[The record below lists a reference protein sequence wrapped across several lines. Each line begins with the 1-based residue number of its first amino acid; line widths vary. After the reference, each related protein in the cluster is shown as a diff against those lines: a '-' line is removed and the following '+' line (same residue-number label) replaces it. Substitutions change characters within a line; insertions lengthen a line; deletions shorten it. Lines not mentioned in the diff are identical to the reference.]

1 MKKIQLFI
9 FIIISLTAL
18 AQEERHGFRFGLNM
32 GMYFPSKISA
42 NYYNGSAQ
50 YSFSDPNE
58 VRMYSIEERL
68 RLTPQTV
75 ATITNAY
82 NASGF
87 HFNYDSYPAAMRY
100 NGAFQMGIQLAY
112 DINNASCFFMNL
124 NACKVK
130 TVDRFTIVLE
140 GTTQQQNMQEDIRIF
155 QIVGNEQRFNAN
167 LGYRTGWALE
177 GNGLFFV
184 QAGGS
189 LLGTKVVSNQVFI
202 ANQTYDLIIGAQN
215 PNQIVNYIPR
225 TGIGF
230 GYFIG
235 TGFFLP
241 LGNQFAELSFNLSKD
256 KMVLNNNEFKGWN
269 KVLTLSVS
277 I

>member
-1 MKKIQLFI
+1 
-9 FIIISLTAL
+9 
-18 AQEERHGFRFGLNM
+18 M
-32 GMYFPSKISA
+32 G
-42 NYYNGSAQ
+42 
-50 YSFSDPNE
+50 
-58 VRMYSIEERL
+58 V
-68 RLTPQTV
+68 
-75 ATITNAY
+75 
-82 NASGF
+82 
-87 HFNYDSYPAAMRY
+87 
-100 NGAFQMGIQLAY
+100 QLAF
-112 DINNASCFFMNL
+112 DVNNASCFFMNL

-140 GTTQQQNMQEDIRIF
+140 GTTQQQNMQEDIRLF

-184 QAGGS
+184 QGGGS

-256 KMVLNNNEFKGWN
+256 KMILNNNEFKGWN

>member
-9 FIIISLTAL
+9 FLFLPLSLL

-68 RLTPQTV
+68 RLTPQTI

-100 NGAFQMGIQLAY
+100 NGAFQMGVQVAF
-112 DINNASCFFMNL
+112 DVNNASCFFMNL

-140 GTTQQQNMQEDIRIF
+140 GTTQQQNMQEDIRLF

-184 QAGGS
+184 QGGGS

-256 KMVLNNNEFKGWN
+256 KMLLNNNEFKGWN

>member
-9 FIIISLTAL
+9 FLFISITTL
-18 AQEERHGFRFGLNM
+18 AQEERKGFRFGLNM

-42 NYYNGSAQ
+42 NYYNGSGQ

-58 VRMYSIEERL
+58 VRMYTIEERL
-68 RLTPQTV
+68 RLTPQTI

-87 HFNYDSYPAAMRY
+87 HFNYDSSPAAMRY
-100 NGAFQMGIQLAY
+100 NAAFQMGVQLAY
-112 DINNASCFFMNL
+112 DVNNASCFFMNL

-140 GTTQQQNMQEDIRIF
+140 GTTQQQNMQEDIRLF

-177 GNGLFFV
+177 GNGLFFI
-184 QAGGS
+184 QGGGS
-189 LLGTKVVSNQVFI
+189 LLGTKVVNNQIYI
-202 ANQTYDLIIGAQN
+202 ANQTFDLIIGAQN
-215 PNQIVNYIPR
+215 PNQIVNYTPR
-225 TGIGF
+225 TGIGL
-230 GYFIG
+230 GYFLG
-235 TGFFLP
+235 TGF
-241 LGNQFAELSFNLSKD
+241 
-256 KMVLNNNEFKGWN
+256 
-269 KVLTLSVS
+269 
-277 I
+277 

>member
-9 FIIISLTAL
+9 FLFLPLSLL

-68 RLTPQTV
+68 RLTPQTI

-100 NGAFQMGIQLAY
+100 NGAFQMGVQVAF
-112 DINNASCFFMNL
+112 DVNNASCFFMNL

-140 GTTQQQNMQEDIRIF
+140 GTTQQQNMQEDIRLF

-184 QAGGS
+184 QGGGS

-256 KMVLNNNEFKGWN
+256 KILLNNNEFKGWN

>member
-9 FIIISLTAL
+9 FIFISLTAL

-140 GTTQQQNMQEDIRIF
+140 GTTQQQNMQEDIRLF

-215 PNQIVNYIPR
+215 PNQIVNYVPR

>member
-9 FIIISLTAL
+9 FLILPLSLL

-68 RLTPQTV
+68 RLTPQTI

-100 NGAFQMGIQLAY
+100 NGAFQMGVQVAF
-112 DINNASCFFMNL
+112 DVNNASCFFMNL

-140 GTTQQQNMQEDIRIF
+140 GTTQQQNMQEDIRLF

-184 QAGGS
+184 QGGGS

-256 KMVLNNNEFKGWN
+256 KMLLNNNEFKGWN

>member
-9 FIIISLTAL
+9 FLFLPLSLL
-18 AQEERHGFRFGLNM
+18 AQEVRHGFRFGLNM

-68 RLTPQTV
+68 RLTPQTI

-100 NGAFQMGIQLAY
+100 NGAFQMGVQVAF
-112 DINNASCFFMNL
+112 DVNNASCFFMNL

-140 GTTQQQNMQEDIRIF
+140 GTTQQQNMQEDIRLF

-184 QAGGS
+184 QGGGS

-256 KMVLNNNEFKGWN
+256 NMLLNNNEFKGWN

>member
-9 FIIISLTAL
+9 FLFLPLSLL

-68 RLTPQTV
+68 RLTPQTI

-100 NGAFQMGIQLAY
+100 NGAFQMGVQVAF
-112 DINNASCFFMNL
+112 DVNNASCFFMNL

-140 GTTQQQNMQEDIRIF
+140 GTTQQQNMQEDIRLF

-184 QAGGS
+184 QGGGS

-225 TGIGF
+225 TGIGI

-256 KMVLNNNEFKGWN
+256 KMLLNNNEFKGWN

>member
-9 FIIISLTAL
+9 FLMLPLCLL

-68 RLTPQTV
+68 RLTPQTI

-100 NGAFQMGIQLAY
+100 NGAFQMGVQLAF
-112 DINNASCFFMNL
+112 DVNNASCFFMNL

-140 GTTQQQNMQEDIRIF
+140 GTTQQQNMQEDIRLF

-184 QAGGS
+184 QGGGS

-241 LGNQFAELSFNLSKD
+241 LGKQFAELSFNLSKD
-256 KMVLNNNEFKGWN
+256 KMILNNNEFKGWN

>member
-9 FIIISLTAL
+9 FLFLPLSLL

-68 RLTPQTV
+68 RLTPQTI

-100 NGAFQMGIQLAY
+100 NGAFQMGVQVAF
-112 DINNASCFFMNL
+112 DVNNASCFFMNL

-140 GTTQQQNMQEDIRIF
+140 GTTQQQNMQEDIRLF

-184 QAGGS
+184 QGGGS

-241 LGNQFAELSFNLSKD
+241 LGNQFAELSINLSKD
-256 KMVLNNNEFKGWN
+256 KMLLNNNEFKGWN

>member
-9 FIIISLTAL
+9 FLLLPLCLL

-68 RLTPQTV
+68 RLTPQTI

-100 NGAFQMGIQLAY
+100 NGAFQMGVQLAF
-112 DINNASCFFMNL
+112 DVNNASCFFMNL

-140 GTTQQQNMQEDIRIF
+140 GTTQQQNMQEDIRLF

-184 QAGGS
+184 QGGGS

-256 KMVLNNNEFKGWN
+256 KMILNNNEFKGWN

>member
-9 FIIISLTAL
+9 FLMLPLCLL

-68 RLTPQTV
+68 RLTPQTI

-100 NGAFQMGIQLAY
+100 NGAFQMGVQLAF
-112 DINNASCFFMNL
+112 DVNNASCFFMNL

-140 GTTQQQNMQEDIRIF
+140 GTTQQQNMQEDIRLF

-184 QAGGS
+184 QGGGS

-256 KMVLNNNEFKGWN
+256 KMILNNNEFKGWN

>member
-1 MKKIQLFI
+1 MLP
-9 FIIISLTAL
+9 LCLL

-100 NGAFQMGIQLAY
+100 NGAFQMGVQLAF
-112 DINNASCFFMNL
+112 DVNNASCFFMNL

-140 GTTQQQNMQEDIRIF
+140 GTTQQQNMQEDIRLF

-184 QAGGS
+184 QGGGS

-256 KMVLNNNEFKGWN
+256 KMILNNNEFKGWN
-269 KVLTLSVS
+269 KVLTISVS